1 MRLLTGSVIIPR
13 AGRLFICISFCFS
26 HVLRTDYSSSST
38 LFLPNLG
45 LSHSK
50 HPQLEDGP
58 AEPSLQELLDR
69 TLFALQKAE
78 IALVEWGTLL
88 HNRMGVPTILK
99 VSFYI

>member
-1 MRLLTGSVIIPR
+1 MSTQTITVPAS
-13 AGRLFICISFCFS
+13 
-26 HVLRTDYSSSST
+26 SSSST

-58 AEPSLQELLDR
+58 AEPSPQELLDR